1 MYYNVTGP
9 GDYNIPGFANQ
20 SYYGEMESSRRTYPA
35 YSLAPKTKQPYWPS
49 YEVDF
54 KGQDSPGMTL
64 YNPKK
69 QSVVEQNPIFTM
81 SKASRFSGIEER
93 NRDYL
98 KDV

>member
-20 SYYGEMESSRRTYPA
+20 FYGEMESSRRTYPA

-54 KGQDSPGMTL
+54 KG
-64 YNPKK
+64 
-69 QSVVEQNPIFTM
+69 
-81 SKASRFSGIEER
+81 
-93 NRDYL
+93 
-98 KDV
+98 